1 MKLYF
6 GETLLDKM
14 YIYEM
19 LFVKGVVL
27 NWFVGLEVYLCDYVT
42 S

>member
-14 YIYEM
+14 YVYEM
-19 LFVKGVVL
+19 LFVKGVVSVEL
-27 NWFVGLEVYLCDYVT
+27 VCGACSVIYVT
-42 S
+42 T